1 MTAESLSAHRPQGTL
16 RKSPGPLT
24 HTVRAPWATRAPHRL
39 EHTLE
44 TGYTGWRDADHGDG
58 GGPILQK
65 EGFRG
70 DAGES
75 RRRKGDRKEA
85 NMIVI
90 RVEHTGGPEVLTI
103 EDIAPIEEPGAG
115 QAVVR
120 VVAAGVN
127 FMDVAQRRGSYPRQ
141 LPFTP
146 GAEGAGVVE
155 SVGTGVTNVKPSD
168 RIAFT
173 GVPGAYA
180 EAVVVDAWRL
190 IPLPDDFTFEQG
202 AAFPLQGMTAHY
214 LIHEFRKP
222 KAGDFVL
229 IHAAAG
235 GVGGLL
241 VQWARHLGATVIGT
255 TSSEEKARTAREAG
269 AEHVIVYTDEDFVA
283 ETKRITNGHG
293 ADLIIDGVGKSTFN
307 GDLEAVAIRGHI
319 VIFGASSGPAE
330 PISPNM
336 LMGRAVSVSGG
347 SLGNFIGRREELMR
361 RANDVI
367 AGIRQGWLKL
377 HIAAVL
383 PLEQADEAHRL
394 LESRQ
399 TQGKLVLSVEAARR
413 AA

>member
-1 MTAESLSAHRPQGTL
+1 MKA
-16 RKSPGPLT
+16 
-24 HTVRAPWATRAPHRL
+24 
-39 EHTLE
+39 
-44 TGYTGWRDADHGDG
+44 
-58 GGPILQK
+58 
-65 EGFRG
+65 
-70 DAGES
+70 
-75 RRRKGDRKEA
+75 
-85 NMIVI
+85 I
-90 RVEHTGGPEVLTI
+90 RVEQHGGPEVLKL
-103 EDIAPIEEPGAG
+103 EDIAPIEEPGVG

-127 FMDVAQRRGSYPRQ
+127 FMDVGQRRGSYPRQ
-141 LPFTP
+141 VPFTP

-155 SVGTGVTNVKPSD
+155 SVGAGVSSVKPSD
-168 RIAFT
+168 RVAFT
-173 GVPGAYA
+173 GLPGAYA
-180 EAVVVDAWRL
+180 EAIVADASRL

-235 GVGGLL
+235 GMGGLL

-293 ADLIIDGVGKSTFN
+293 ADLIIDGVGKSTFK

-319 VIFGASSGPAE
+319 VVFGAASGPGD
-330 PISPNM
+330 PISPNV
-336 LMGRAVSVSGG
+336 LMGSAVTVSGG
-347 SLGNFIGRREELMR
+347 SLQNFIRTREELMR
-361 RANDVI
+361 RANEVI

-377 HIAAVL
+377 NIGAVL
-383 PLEQADEAHRL
+383 PLEQANEAHRL

-399 TQGKLVLSVEAARR
+399 TQGKLVLSVAAARK

>member
-1 MTAESLSAHRPQGTL
+1 MKA
-16 RKSPGPLT
+16 
-24 HTVRAPWATRAPHRL
+24 
-39 EHTLE
+39 
-44 TGYTGWRDADHGDG
+44 
-58 GGPILQK
+58 
-65 EGFRG
+65 
-70 DAGES
+70 
-75 RRRKGDRKEA
+75 
-85 NMIVI
+85 I
-90 RVEHTGGPEVLTI
+90 RVEHTGGPEVLKI

-127 FMDVAQRRGSYPRQ
+127 FMDVGQRRGSYPREV
-141 LPFTP
+141 PFTP
-146 GAEGAGVVE
+146 GVEGAGVVE
-155 SVGTGVTNVKPSD
+155 SVGPGVSNVKPSD
-168 RIAFT
+168 RVAFT
-173 GVPGAYA
+173 GIPGAYG
-180 EAVVVDAWRL
+180 EALVADATRL

-202 AAFPLQGMTAHY
+202 AAFPLQGMTTHY

-241 VQWARHLGATVIGT
+241 VQWARHLGATAIGT

-269 AEHVIVYTDEDFVA
+269 AEHVIVYTEEDFVA

-293 ADLIIDGVGKSTFN
+293 ADLIIDGVGQSTFK
-307 GDLEAVAIRGHI
+307 GDLEAVALRGHI
-319 VIFGASSGPAE
+319 VIFGSASGPAE
-330 PISPNM
+330 PISPNA
-336 LMGRAVSVSGG
+336 LMGRSVSVSGG
-347 SLGNFIGRREELMR
+347 SLQNFIRTREELMR

-377 HIAAVL
+377 NIGAVL

>member
-1 MTAESLSAHRPQGTL
+1 MKA
-16 RKSPGPLT
+16 
-24 HTVRAPWATRAPHRL
+24 
-39 EHTLE
+39 
-44 TGYTGWRDADHGDG
+44 
-58 GGPILQK
+58 
-65 EGFRG
+65 
-70 DAGES
+70 
-75 RRRKGDRKEA
+75 
-85 NMIVI
+85 I
-90 RVEHTGGPEVLTI
+90 RVEHTGGPEVLKI

-127 FMDVAQRRGSYPRQ
+127 FMDVGQRRGSYPREV
-141 LPFTP
+141 PFTP
-146 GAEGAGVVE
+146 GVEGAGVVE
-155 SVGTGVTNVKPSD
+155 SVGPGVSNVKPSD
-168 RIAFT
+168 RVAFT
-173 GVPGAYA
+173 GIPGAYG
-180 EAVVVDAWRL
+180 EALVADATRL

-202 AAFPLQGMTAHY
+202 AAFPLQGMTTHY

-241 VQWARHLGATVIGT
+241 VQWVRHLGATAIGT

-269 AEHVIVYTDEDFVA
+269 AEHVIVYTEEDFVA

-293 ADLIIDGVGKSTFN
+293 ADLIIDGVGQSTFK
-307 GDLEAVAIRGHI
+307 GDLEAAALRGHI
-319 VIFGASSGPAE
+319 VIFGSASGPAE
-330 PISPNM
+330 PISPNA
-336 LMGRAVSVSGG
+336 LMGRSVSVSGG
-347 SLGNFIGRREELMR
+347 SLQNFIRTREELMR

-377 HIAAVL
+377 NIGAVL